1 MALNFPSPATD
12 GQIYTQNGITY
23 TYDSTYSVWKVS
35 PIPVADVFG
44 VANGA
49 FGRANAG
56 YTVANAGYTTAN
68 AGYTTANAAFVK
80 ANNALANTT
89 NVVFSGNVSFT
100 GSVNAASI
108 LVNGSILTG
117 SKTVSIISTNTNAV
131 KNYQYVA
138 TASLVLTLPSSPTA
152 GDEIGFTNMSATTT
166 CNIAP
171 GSEKIMSVSGN
182 LQVDIINTSLTLVYA
197 DATRGWVFT

>member
-1 MALNFPSPATD
+1 MALNFPSPATN
-12 GQIYTQNGITY
+12 GQIYTENGITY

-35 PIPVADVFG
+35 PIPVPDVFG

-56 YTVANAGYTTAN
+56 YTVAN

-117 SKTVSIISTNTNAV
+117 SKTVSVISANTNAV

-152 GDEIGFTNMSATTT
+152 GDEIGFTNMSSTTT

-182 LQVDIINTSLTLVYA
+182 LQVDITNTALTLVYA
-197 DATRGWVFT
+197 DATRGWVFA